1 METHEAQPAE
11 RPAGTSAAE
20 HPPLAPDRK
29 RPARRTQAKSMWAA
43 IGWDVMVAAVPI
55 TASAVGAVIGV
66 AHIPW
71 LALLLAGAGVAAVA
85 VCIERALKARQLA
98 ERSGWLAI
106 GLAAALLLPLGALTY
121 HQWFDPA
128 ARAPQTYQ
136 FVVNG
141 SQTQELHVAGEA
153 GGEPQVLVESLIGG
167 HTYPFECWT
176 VAPGFGGLHQ
186 HRL

>member
-153 GGEPQVLVESLIGG
+153 GGEPQVLVESLIVERHLGWG
-167 HTYPFECWT
+167 RT
-176 VAPGFGGLHQ
+176 VT
-186 HRL
+186 